1 MPSREQVLRVVREWV
16 KKAEQDMQAAV
27 HMLSLGVVA
36 TTDIVCFHAQQC
48 IEKYLKSVLVLNQ
61 IPVPKTHDIEQIL
74 SLIPDSDR
82 FPMTTSEMRTMT
94 AYAVDTRY
102 PASEEISLEDARK
115 AVALA
120 ERIRNAVREILPPEI
135 DKPKQL

>member
-1 MPSREQVLRVVREWV
+1 MPSREQVLRVVREWI

-27 HMLSLGVVA
+27 QLLSLGNVSPIDV
-36 TTDIVCFHAQQC
+36 VCFHTQQC
-48 IEKYLKSVLVLNQ
+48 LEKYLKSVLVFYQ
-61 IPVPKTHDIEQIL
+61 IPVPKTHDIEEL
-74 SLIPDSDR
+74 LNLIPESDR
-82 FPMTTSEMRTMT
+82 FNMTTPEMRRMT

-120 ERIRNAVREILPPEI
+120 ERICKAVREILPSDI
-135 DKPKQL
+135 DKPK